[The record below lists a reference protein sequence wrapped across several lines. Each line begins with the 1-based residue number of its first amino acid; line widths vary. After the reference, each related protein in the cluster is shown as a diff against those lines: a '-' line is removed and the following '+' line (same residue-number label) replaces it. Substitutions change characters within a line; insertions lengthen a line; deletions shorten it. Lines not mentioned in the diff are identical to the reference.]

1 LKHRLD
7 PLLRPKSVA
16 IVGASG
22 TADTMGHW
30 ALKNLLKGGY
40 RGCIYPVNPRY
51 EELQGVRS
59 FASISAL
66 PEVPDM
72 VMFAVGDQRTES
84 VLDEAI
90 AAGIPAAVLM
100 SALVVDNDHAPFLRE
115 RVRRKIHDSGMLV
128 CGANGMG
135 FYNIRDHVWA
145 CGFDSRMHEAPG
157 NVSLISHSGS
167 GMCGIVDCEA
177 RIRFNFACSAG
188 NELSVTMDQYLDFVL
203 DLPETRAVGLFVE
216 TARNPQGFRAALQK
230 AAERRIAVVALKV
243 GRTERSA
250 QLTVSH
256 SGTMAGDD
264 ATYDALFDRYGVQRV
279 RDMDELATALILFA
293 ELHPVGPGGLVSLHD
308 SGGERQL
315 MIDLCDQAGVPLTE
329 LRRVTVEALEQVLD
343 PELPAVN
350 PLDAWSRGG
359 PDAGKQ
365 MTQALT
371 IMMQD
376 PGAAIGAVVHD
387 RAPEGYI
394 YQSYAEYMRV
404 AHEQSGKPAAL
415 VAARQGTG
423 CDDRVVSFT
432 HAGLPVLD
440 GLPSFLRGIRALFD
454 YRDFTAAE
462 PAPAGSAPGWA
473 VSKWQDRLTGGTTLD
488 EVFSLQLLQDFG
500 LPASPCE
507 VAGNEL
513 EVLAAARKLG
523 YPLALKTAMPGMLH
537 KSEHKGVYL
546 GIADETQL
554 VDKYNE
560 LLRRIGSRVLLAPM
574 AGTGVEM
581 ILGVRRDGQFGPVV
595 LMGFG
600 GILAELTRD
609 VAVALP
615 PFDSAYARR
624 RIDRLK
630 FRPLLDGYR
639 GSPAADVD
647 AFCRMASDFSVVVD
661 ALRDEL
667 QEIDINPVIVSS
679 KSCVAVDALIVG
691 RNGISGE
698 SP

>member
-1 LKHRLD
+1 
-7 PLLRPKSVA
+7 
-16 IVGASG
+16 
-22 TADTMGHW
+22 MGHW
-30 ALKNLLKGGY
+30 SLKNLLKGGY
-40 RGCIYPVNPRY
+40 QGRIYPVNPRY
-51 EELQGVRS
+51 EELQGVRC
-59 FASISAL
+59 FASLAAL

-72 VMFAVGDQRTES
+72 LMFAVGDHRTES

-100 SALVVDNDHAPFLRE
+100 STLVLDDDNAPILRE
-115 RVRRKIHDSGMLV
+115 RVRKKILDAGMLV

-135 FYNIRDHVWA
+135 FYNVRDHVWA

-167 GMCGIVDCEA
+167 GMCGIVDCEE

-188 NELSVTMDQYLDFVL
+188 IELAVTMDQYLDFVL

-216 TARNPQGFRAALQK
+216 TARNPAGFRAALQK
-230 AAERRIAVVALKV
+230 AAERRIPIVALKV
-243 GRTERSA
+243 GRTERAA

-256 SGTMAGDD
+256 SGAIAGDD

-293 ELHPVGPGGLVSLHD
+293 ELHPVGPGALVSLHD

-315 MIDLCDQAGVPLTE
+315 MVDLCDEAGVPLTE
-329 LRRVTVEALEQVLD
+329 LSRETIAALEQVLD

-359 PDAGKQ
+359 PDVGNQ
-365 MTQALT
+365 MSQSLT
-371 IMMQD
+371 LMMQD

-387 RAPEGYI
+387 RAPNGFVYS
-394 YQSYAEYMRV
+394 SYMEYMRL

-423 CDDRVVSFT
+423 CDERVVSST
-432 HAGLPVLD
+432 HAGMPVLD
-440 GLPSFLRGIRALFD
+440 GLPAFLRGIRALFD
-454 YRDFTAAE
+454 YRDFTAVKST
-462 PAPAGSAPGWA
+462 APGSAPAWA
-473 VSKWQDRLTGGTTLD
+473 IDKWQDRLTGGTTLD

-500 LPASPCE
+500 LPASTAE
-507 VAGNEL
+507 VAGNEM
-513 EVLAAARKLG
+513 EVVAAARKLG
-523 YPLALKTAMPGMLH
+523 FPLALKTAMPGMLH
-537 KSEHKGVYL
+537 KSEHKGVFL
-546 GIADETQL
+546 GIASEPEL
-554 VDKYNE
+554 LEKYHE

-574 AGTGVEM
+574 AEPGVEM
-581 ILGVRRDGQFGPVV
+581 ILGVKRDEQFGPVV
-595 LMGFG
+595 LLGFG

-609 VAVALP
+609 VAFALP
-615 PFDSAYARR
+615 PFDAAYARR

-630 FRPLLDGYR
+630 LRPLLDGLR
-639 GSPAADVD
+639 GNAAADVD
-647 AFCRMASDFSVVVD
+647 AFCRMASEFSVMVD
-661 ALRDEL
+661 ALRDAL
-667 QEIDINPVIVSS
+667 QEVDINPVIVSS

-691 RNGISGE
+691 RNA
-698 SP
+698 